1 MRAHVRLQV
10 VGARKSLFALG
21 ARVPLFRH
29 WLVDRLV
36 LFHRCLCR
44 ETFAAERAEEG
55 PRPVRVL
62 PLFVSSKSAAG
73 VESLTTVVTFV
84 RSQAGVDPHV
94 SAQCDLLVEGFA
106 TGMTHKGTVA
116 SVNPGFEEL
125 ERIRRIARC
134 TSGGWSTGTAS

>member
-1 MRAHVRLQV
+1 M
-10 VGARKSLFALG
+10 
-21 ARVPLFRH
+21 
-29 WLVDRLV
+29 
-36 LFHRCLCR
+36 
-44 ETFAAERAEEG
+44 
-55 PRPVRVL
+55 L
-62 PLFVSSKSAAG
+62 PLFVSCKSAAG

-84 RSQAGVDPHV
+84 RSQARVDPHV